1 MVILTFPHAMVSA
14 ALQEVDGLH
23 RLELLHLQAYL
34 DSSQALVTPYTPLR
48 ELNLKRKREQLGLPV

>member
-1 MVILTFPHAMVSA
+1 MVFA

-48 ELNLKRKREQLGLPV
+48 ESNLKHKREQLGLPV